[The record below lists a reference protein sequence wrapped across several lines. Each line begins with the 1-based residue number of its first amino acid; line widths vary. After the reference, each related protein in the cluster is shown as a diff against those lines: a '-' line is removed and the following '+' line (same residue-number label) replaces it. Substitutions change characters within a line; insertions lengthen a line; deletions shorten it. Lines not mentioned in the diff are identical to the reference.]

1 MLHLLLA
8 LGLLLG
14 VLLLHLGLLPML
26 LLFTG
31 LLLHLL
37 LALLLLSGLL
47 HLLLALGL
55 LMGPLLLHLLHLG
68 LPSLLLLAGLLHWLL
83 WALLQGF
90 LRHGSLHLWCL
101 RRMAIMWGLRL
112 HQGIA
117 IGCARPAWSLAGALG
132 KVRPPLRLCRQGA

>member
-1 MLHLLLA
+1 MHASLLLGLVLLSLLLA
-8 LGLLLG
+8 LGLFLR
-14 VLLLHLGLLPML
+14 
-26 LLFTG
+26 
-31 LLLHLL
+31 
-37 LALLLLSGLL
+37 
-47 HLLLALGL
+47 
-55 LMGPLLLHLLHLG
+55 PLLLHLG